1 MGNIRIRRQPQDYNI
16 GEVSEKYIS
25 NVHWDNICGGYQI
38 KVAVTSM
45 YGYMDYDEACKTGI
59 GISGT
64 HNWGDNLAKVCMNK
78 NDNTGKDNE
87 AYEPTYCR
95 FVVEAD
101 HNTKF
106 RFIDY
111 KKTKT
116 VSDFLKAHSN
126 GVTRKELMNNLVND
140 KEKATIIREAIS
152 TLYKA
157 GYLLIEGSPRGQNSI
172 LKLVDEF
179 PF

>member
-1 MGNIRIRRQPQDYNI
+1 
-16 GEVSEKYIS
+16 
-25 NVHWDNICGGYQI
+25 
-38 KVAVTSM
+38 M

-106 RFIDY
+106 NVLNY
-111 KKTKT
+111 KFLNYKRTKT
-116 VSDFLKAHSN
+116 VTDYLKEHSN
-126 GVTRKELMNNLVND
+126 GVTRKELMNELVN
-140 KEKATIIREAIS
+140 ESLNATVIREAIAI
-152 TLYKA
+152 LYKA
-157 GYLLIEGSPRGQNSI
+157 GYLLIDGSPRGQNSI

-179 PF
+179 PY